1 MSRRR
6 LWGLAL
12 LALVAVLAIWVY
24 MNTRPWPAPW
34 AVPDVPLQAQEA
46 MIAALDSEGYRVE
59 STLVWAG
66 TATTWHAPARYRVF
80 YVAGDDGR
88 ELYMADVR
96 VDTQG
101 NIAALGSIRQLTD
114 TPDGDE
120 TPPVAAAGWLVY
132 GIRVMGLY
140 QAITCVPLDDL
151 ERRELFVLAQ
161 PTADISLSWQTGEG
175 DSLLRVTAPNAVTP
189 LDVVVNPATRA
200 LMPDDGA
207 LFHTPSAR
215 GEMPFLP
222 NLVSRIRELPGVGP
236 EKIAFLEN
244 VFFTIVDRANLLLRR
259 PAPPAGEMDLSTPS
273 PQPTASATI
282 TLPPLPDLLIA
293 YARIELESGGGCSDA
308 DAPLGVRIGVRNAGT
323 ASTGPFLVEVNGV
336 SQTVMG
342 GLAAGAELTLWF
354 SGYIAGSENRA
365 VVDAGQQVTES
376 DETNNTLAQMLP
388 IPTPLPTCTATPTG
402 TRAVTLTP
410 TPSLTYTPSPP
421 PSLTATPTDTATPL
435 GETVNFGITRRAK
448 IKPDPQRPYAEAE
461 VVEIDPTL
469 LAINMVAGT
478 MEPRATTGLVGPGVI
493 PQEAWPALVAS
504 FNGGFAAMHGQYGM
518 MVDRKVYLP
527 ARDGLATLAVYE
539 DGSIQMGTWGK
550 HLQRTPDMVSYRQ
563 NCPPLIENGVI
574 TAETGKLAL
583 WGLSVSDEV
592 YLLRS
597 GIGIT
602 ADGRLLYVAGRSLSA
617 YTLAR
622 ALQMAGAEYA
632 MQLDIDE
639 YHVVFITYDVEPG
652 QAGAPPKVTGRKLRD
667 DWRGYDSYFLRPF
680 QLDFFYLTRRAEPLV
695 QAVRLPMTSTPAV
708 LAPVTTPAVSL
719 PGRIAFASTRD
730 GNWELYMMPAA
741 QPGQVQRL
749 TEDPADDLFPAW
761 SPDGSKIAFASRR
774 GGDLD
779 IYVLDLASG
788 DVRQV
793 TDQPSEE
800 WAPVWSPDGT
810 QLAYQSDRNG
820 QSDIYICAADGSGE
834 RRLTTMIGNHE
845 GPSWSPDGRTIIF
858 DSDLDLAGTVSN
870 AISIYRINA
879 AGGEPQ
885 RLFTPGEFPR
895 WSPDGRAVAFMIR
908 SGAWQVFVRKVDGS
922 GYWQVTRGSDDA
934 RYPAWS
940 PDGCW
945 LAFAAYRSG
954 QWELNAVP
962 SGGGEPIRLSF
973 GIGDSAYPA
982 WGP

>member
-1 MSRRR
+1 MPKRRI
-6 LWGLAL
+6 LGLAL
-12 LALVAVLAIWVY
+12 LALAALLTIWVH
-24 MNTRPWPAPW
+24 MNTRTWPAPW
-34 AVPDVPLQAQEA
+34 AVPDVPPQAQETL
-46 MIAALDSEGYRVE
+46 IAALDSEGYRVE

-66 TATTWHAPARYRVF
+66 TAVTWHAPARYRVF
-80 YVAGDDGR
+80 YVAGDEGR
-88 ELYMADVR
+88 ELYMAEVR
-96 VDTQG
+96 VDAQG
-101 NIAALGSIRQLTD
+101 NVTALESIHQLTD

-120 TPPVAAAGWLVY
+120 TPPVAAASWLAY
-132 GIRVMGLY
+132 GTRVMDLH
-140 QAITCVPLDDL
+140 QTITCIPLAEP
-151 ERRELFVLAQ
+151 ERREIFALAQ
-161 PTADISLSWQTGEG
+161 PTADIFLSWQTG
-175 DSLLRVTAPNAVTP
+175 DSDLSLRVVAPRAATP
-189 LDVVVNPATRA
+189 LDVVINPATRA
-200 LMPDDGA
+200 LTPDDGA
-207 LFHTPSAR
+207 LFHMPSAR

-244 VFFTIVDRANLLLRR
+244 VFFTIVDRVNLLLHR
-259 PAPPAGEMDLSTPS
+259 PAPPTSEMDPPTPS
-273 PQPTASATI
+273 PQPIASATV
-282 TLPPLPDLLIA
+282 TPLPLPDLLIV
-293 YARIELESGGGCSDA
+293 YGRIELESGGGCGDA
-308 DAPLGVRIGVRNAGT
+308 DAPLGVRIGVRNAG
-323 ASTGPFLVEVNGV
+323 AVHAGPFLVEVNGV
-336 SQTVMG
+336 SQTVTD
-342 GLAAGAELTLWF
+342 GLAAGAEITLWF
-354 SGYIAGSENRA
+354 SGYVAGGEQRA
-365 VVDAGQQVTES
+365 AVDAGQQVTES
-376 DETNNTLAQMLP
+376 DETNNTLVQMLP

-402 TRAVTLTP
+402 TRAFTLTP
-410 TPSLTYTPSPP
+410 TPSLTYTPP
-421 PSLTATPTDTATPL
+421 PSPSATPTATATPA
-435 GETVNFGITRRAK
+435 GETVALGITRHAR
-448 IKPDPQRPYAEAE
+448 IKPDPRRPYAEAE
-461 VVEIDPTL
+461 VIEIDPTL
-469 LAINMVAGT
+469 LAIHMVAGT
-478 MEPRATTGLVGPGVI
+478 MEPHSTTGLVGPGVI

-639 YHVVFITYDVEPG
+639 YHVVFITYDVQQGEP
-652 QAGAPPKVTGRKLRD
+652 GAPPKVMGRKLRD

-680 QLDFFYLTRRAEPLV
+680 QLDFFYLTRRAEPLA
-695 QAVRLPMTSTPAV
+695 QAVRLSTLATPATP
-708 LAPVTTPAVSL
+708 APVATPSVSL

-741 QPGQVQRL
+741 QPDQVQRL
-749 TEDPADDLFPAW
+749 TDDPADDLFPAW
-761 SPDGSKIAFASRR
+761 SPDGSQIAFASRR

-779 IYVLDLASG
+779 IYILYLAG
-788 DVRQV
+788 GEVRQV

-800 WAPVWSPDGT
+800 WAPAWSPDGT

-820 QSDIYICAADGSGE
+820 QSDIYICVADGSGE

-870 AISIYRINA
+870 AISIYRIGA
-879 AGGEPQ
+879 SGGEPQ

-895 WSPDGRAVAFMIR
+895 WSPDGSAVAFMIR
-908 SGAWQVFVRKVDGS
+908 SGAWQIFVRQVDGS
-922 GYWQVTRGSDDA
+922 GYWQVTKGSDDA

-940 PDGCW
+940 PDGRW
-945 LAFAAYRSG
+945 LAFAAYRNG
-954 QWELNAVP
+954 QWELNAIP
-962 SGGGEPIRLSF
+962 STGGEPIRLSF
-973 GIGDSAYPA
+973 GVGDSAYPT